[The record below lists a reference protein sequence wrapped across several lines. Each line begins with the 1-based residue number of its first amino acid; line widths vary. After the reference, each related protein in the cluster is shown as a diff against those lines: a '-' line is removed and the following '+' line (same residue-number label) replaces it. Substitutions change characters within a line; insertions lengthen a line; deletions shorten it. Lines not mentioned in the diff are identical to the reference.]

1 MTKDLRETALPG
13 RRRLL
18 GAFAVAGSVPA
29 RASAGWLTTGRPGAP
44 GSGPAGPAGPAESA
58 GLVLRER
65 WLLQRSDR

>member
-44 GSGPAGPAGPAESA
+44 GSGPAGPAESA